1 MKNALN
7 VATASAGENQRIRS
21 TQAARGRKCE
31 RRTRGLNPNWI
42 QYEDSENSEKATG
55 TPITSA
61 GGEWVE
67 APEVVSVT
75 AQVCSTRF
83 ASEWDAR
90 MELWRN
96 AQHKHP
102 QKSDINENSHRSMH
116 GRTGLHRSGVAVGVP
131 ESARLFF

>member
-1 MKNALN
+1 MAIRRQMCR
-7 VATASAGENQRIRS
+7 AGH
-21 TQAARGRKCE
+21 
-31 RRTRGLNPNWI
+31 
-42 QYEDSENSEKATG
+42 YEDSENSEKATG

-83 ASEWDAR
+83 ASERDAR

-102 QKSDINENSHRSMH
+102 QKSDGNENSHRACTVVPVFIAPALLSAYQNPQDYFFDDP
-116 GRTGLHRSGVAVGVP
+116 GGGSALLSDLFPHR
-131 ESARLFF
+131 